1 MLGQL
6 SCLHTNEF
14 VKVCTSYEKLEEE
27 KINLLK
33 SSQQEKQEFF
43 GELLSCLKGKK

>member
-6 SCLHTNEF
+6 SCLYTNEF

-27 KINLLK
+27 KINPLK
-33 SSQQEKQEFF
+33 EFATRKTRIF
-43 GELLSCLKGKK
+43 WRVA

>member
-14 VKVCTSYEKLEEE
+14 VKVCISYEKLEEE
-27 KINLLK
+27 K
-33 SSQQEKQEFF
+33 SQPFKELAREKQEFF
-43 GELLSCLKGKK
+43 GELLSCLEGKK

>member
-27 KINLLK
+27 KNQPFK
-33 SSQQEKQEFF
+33 
-43 GELLSCLKGKK
+43 ELATRKTRIFWRVA

>member
-1 MLGQL
+1 MRGQL

-27 KINLLK
+27 KINI
-33 SSQQEKQEFF
+33 
-43 GELLSCLKGKK
+43 